1 MQSDVLVVTSI
12 YGSRE
17 NPIPGV
23 TGELVAEAA
32 RDRGHRQVVFHPD
45 KETLA
50 ESLVG
55 LSRPGDLVV
64 TLGAG
69 DIYRVGEKFLDLL
82 GRAKE

>member
-1 MQSDVLVVTSI
+1 MWGGGES
-12 YGSRE
+12 GSR
-17 NPIPGV
+17 GV
-23 TGELVAEAA
+23 AGELVAEAA

-50 ESLVG
+50 ESLVD

-69 DIYRVGEKFLDLL
+69 DIYRVGEKFLELL